1 MSESPRALLLPLSDE
16 RRRHQRVRVALLG
29 RFMLEDRREFPC
41 RTIDMSPGGVAIT
54 APVVARAGERVVA
67 YLDHVGRI
75 EGVVVRHIE
84 HGFAMS
90 IWATLR
96 RRDKLA
102 DQLTWLAN
110 RQILGLPEDRR
121 HDRVAPRDALSSITL
136 PDGSEINCRVIDVS
150 LSGAAVASDLR
161 PPIGTPVMLG
171 KTHGTVVRHI
181 EHGFAIEFARLGAD
195 EGQGEPPRG

>member
-1 MSESPRALLLPLSDE
+1 MIESPRALLLPLSDE

-41 RTIDMSPGGVAIT
+41 QTINMSPGGVAIS
-54 APVVARAGERVVA
+54 APVIARVGERVVA

-75 EGVVVRHIE
+75 EGVVVRQFDS
-84 HGFAMS
+84 GFAVS

-110 RQILGLPEDRR
+110 RQLLGLPEDRR
-121 HDRVAPRDALSSITL
+121 HERTTPRDTLSTVTF
-136 PDGSEINCRVIDVS
+136 PDGTEINCRVIDVS

-161 PPIGTPVMLG
+161 PAIGTIVMLG
-171 KTHGTVVRHI
+171 KTKGTVVRHI
-181 EHGFAIEFARLGAD
+181 EQGFAVEFARGGVD
-195 EGQGEPPRG
+195 ESDAEPPRY

>member
-1 MSESPRALLLPLSDE
+1 MIESPRALLLPLSDE
-16 RRRHQRVRVALLG
+16 RRRHQRVRIALLG

-41 RTIDMSPGGVAIT
+41 QTLNMSPGGVAIT
-54 APVVARAGERVVA
+54 APVMARVGERVVA
-67 YLDHVGRI
+67 YLDHIGRI
-75 EGVVVRHIE
+75 EGVVVRQFE
-84 HGFAMS
+84 RGFAMS

-121 HDRVAPRDALSSITL
+121 HDRATPRDTLSTVTF
-136 PDGSEINCRVIDVS
+136 PNGSEVNCRVIDVS

-161 PPIGTPVMLG
+161 PALGTTVMLG
-171 KTHGTVVRHI
+171 KTQGVVVRHI
-181 EHGFAIEFARLGAD
+181 DQGFAIEFNRLGAGED
-195 EGQGEPPRG
+195 ESEPARY